1 MSVHDDLIIV
11 HTFNYR
17 HEAEMARSVLD
28 ANGVFAVVFSDDAGG
43 QEIGLQFVH
52 GARLIVKQKDERL
65 AKTILKLG

>member
-17 HEAEMARSVLD
+17 HEAEAARSVLD
-28 ANGVFAVVFSDDAGG
+28 ASGVFAVVFSDDAGG
-43 QEIGLQFVH
+43 QEISLQFVH